1 MFIANEDEQAL
12 QKLEDDVQDTQ
23 NLLRGNKREMD
34 TLESDLG
41 KLHRKILI
49 ENQTTQSIIL
59 DSIMDLEKRLLG
71 QMNEEKQ

>member
-59 DSIMDLEKRLLG
+59 DSIMNLEKRLLG

>member
-1 MFIANEDEQAL
+1 MFIANEEEQAL

-59 DSIMDLEKRLLG
+59 DSIMNLEKRLLG

>member
-1 MFIANEDEQAL
+1 MFIANEEEQAL

>member
-1 MFIANEDEQAL
+1 M
-12 QKLEDDVQDTQ
+12 QDTQ

-59 DSIMDLEKRLLG
+59 DSIMNLEKRLLG